1 MAWQKN
7 KKSRHGNRER
17 KREGGGKR
25 GYRERGTRG
34 NVENEQGEAGGET
47 SCTVPRVWGEARSLY
62 SRQEPEHS
70 IVCFRKIR
78 DRTAKA
84 TGAQFTLLNRRNG
97 LEAPDECCLFDVIP
111 RLSSPF
117 DSAFAH
123 PALARPRDR
132 HRSLIL
138 QPLRSPTWVPRPIT
152 YR

>member
-1 MAWQKN
+1 MK
-7 KKSRHGNRER
+7 
-17 KREGGGKR
+17 EG
-25 GYRERGTRG
+25 
-34 NVENEQGEAGGET
+34 QGERLEARRRAR
-47 SCTVPRVWGEARSLY
+47 CARVWGEARSLY
-62 SRQEPEHS
+62 SRQEAEHS

-117 DSAFAH
+117 DSAFAL

-132 HRSLIL
+132 HRSTPSVRRLG
-138 QPLRSPTWVPRPIT
+138 VPRPVT